1 MFFPLHAGQVILLVA
16 AKLCSGFCPHLA
28 RNITSSIGWLLVATD
43 KAYLFK
49 PKNWTSEKL
58 SCWCVFNVHSQI
70 PHLFN
75 REKESVLGPL
85 SQDIYCGCNPTSRV
99 FRILQVYDQLL
110 LDMWRLTI
118 CKWKSIVT
126 CFLGELDQ
134 VRVSMIHTCLYQ
146 TDQLQNLEPIALVHP
161 ESRINKGWDFV
172 GHIHIVSE
180 QGVLYITFIIQKCMS
195 VVSDFICLLDRS
207 VVSDAG
213 LARLRSVVSDTQR
226 TVVSFFGK
234 MPFVMHRK
242 RLREFSGWNCKILWH
257 KNQNQPKLMQNEIGI
272 ADEKAKTMQRHFQQ
286 ENNTLH
292 YANDWKICGD
302 SIALLASPYVPTVMY
317 KIVPRLMLVIP
328 LLKINPASV
337 IGVPIIIF
345 RPCILPQRQWL
356 P

>member
-1 MFFPLHAGQVILLVA
+1 
-16 AKLCSGFCPHLA
+16 
-28 RNITSSIGWLLVATD
+28 
-43 KAYLFK
+43 
-49 PKNWTSEKL
+49 
-58 SCWCVFNVHSQI
+58 
-70 PHLFN
+70 
-75 REKESVLGPL
+75 
-85 SQDIYCGCNPTSRV
+85 
-99 FRILQVYDQLL
+99 
-110 LDMWRLTI
+110 
-118 CKWKSIVT
+118 
-126 CFLGELDQ
+126 
-134 VRVSMIHTCLYQ
+134 
-146 TDQLQNLEPIALVHP
+146 
-161 ESRINKGWDFV
+161 
-172 GHIHIVSE
+172 
-180 QGVLYITFIIQKCMS
+180 MS

-234 MPFVMHRK
+234 MPFFMHRK
-242 RLREFSGWNCKILWH
+242 RLREFSWWNCKILWYR
-257 KNQNQPKLMQNEIGI
+257 NPNQPRLMQNEIGI

-345 RPCILPQRQWL
+345 RPCILPSGSGFRSIDVLFGGRRIGHVRFARRWAGVALRILSLFRTLKRVFLFL
-356 P
+356 PAFLAAFLSFLSVKCLVIWDLVVCEIALAFLLRPWPKTRSFPLASFAFPFSLLETSAKKLGAYCSHLLHLRPKIRLRCKG